1 LRQWRNGTRREE
13 LALTEAGLHGM
24 RAAGDDLLEVAA
36 ALTPAQ
42 WDTES
47 AATGWSVKDVVIH
60 VGTALEFVQAV
71 VGGAESPPLGT
82 EELND
87 IVVAEHRDWTAAAA
101 LELLRKQIPAAIAT
115 FTALQAEPVASTQ
128 TQILDLGTYP
138 LHAISD
144 MFTFDLVTHLRY
156 DILGP
161 RGPIPL
167 QVSDFDEVRL
177 TPTVTW
183 LASGLAQM
191 QPDLGAHVAA
201 PIALQLTGPGGRRLL
216 LQSDGGALTVEESDD
231 AAVATVISTT
241 RDFIAW
247 STKRVPWRAVTRVEG
262 DEDAAVDFLDF
273 VNLI

>member
-1 LRQWRNGTRREE
+1 
-13 LALTEAGLHGM
+13 M
-24 RAAGDDLLEVAA
+24 RAAGEDLLEVAA

-47 AATGWSVKDVVIH
+47 AATGWSVKDVLIH

-71 VGGAESPPLGT
+71 VGGAEAPPLGT

-87 IVVAEHRDWTAAAA
+87 IVVAEHRDWTTAAT
-101 LELLRKQIPAAIAT
+101 LELLRTQIPAAIDTFAT
-115 FTALQAEPVASTQ
+115 LQAEPMASTQ

-138 LHAISD
+138 LHAITD

-167 QVSDFDEVRL
+167 QAADFDDVRL
-177 TPTVTW
+177 TPTITW
-183 LASGLAQM
+183 LASGLEQM
-191 QPDLGAHVAA
+191 QPDLAAHVTA
-201 PIALQLTGPGGRRLL
+201 PIAVQLTGPGGRRLL
-216 LQSDGGALTVEESDD
+216 LRSDGGALMVAESVEAP
-231 AAVATVISTT
+231 AAATILSTT
-241 RDFIAW
+241 QDFVAW
-247 STKRVPWRAVTRVEG
+247 STKRVPWEAVTRIEG
-262 DEDAAVDFLDF
+262 DERVAVDFLDH

>member
-1 LRQWRNGTRREE
+1 
-13 LALTEAGLHGM
+13 LTEAGLLGM

-47 AATGWSVKDVVIH
+47 AATGWSVKDVLIH

-71 VGGAESPPLGT
+71 VGGAESPPMGT

-87 IVVAEHRDWTAAAA
+87 IVVAEHRDWTAAAIFER
-101 LELLRKQIPAAIAT
+101 LQKQIPAAIET
-115 FTALQAEPVASTQ
+115 FAALQADPVASTQ

-167 QVSDFDEVRL
+167 QVADFDDVRL

-191 QPDLGAHVAA
+191 QPGLAAHVTA
-201 PIALQLTGPGGRRLL
+201 PIALQLTGPGGRRLVL
-216 LQSDGGALTVEESDD
+216 RSDSGALTVEESND
-231 AAVATVISTT
+231 ADAVATIISTT
-241 RDFIAW
+241 QDFVAW
-247 STKRVPWRAVTRVEG
+247 STTRVPWSAVTRIEG
-262 DEDAAVDFLDF
+262 DEGVAVDFLDF